1 MKAPSKATQKVHA
14 LEDSARIF
22 AKQWR
27 IAKELAAFAPGSSQ
41 DSRSAGTRPD
51 PSRQETRPGR
61 SLEAT
66 VGGRSAD
73 AQSLEPQVRTP
84 LSAPGA
90 GKSEP
95 SVPANP
101 LGKGTAA
108 PTLPGLAGYPVQI
121 VDIIIF
127 HKLHCVQPA
136 GVALKSYRQLR
147 EQFVDWNEV
156 RISAVR
162 EIQGALAADPGSL
175 ELAVFIKDLLEL
187 IHRQH
192 QGVSL
197 EFLAN
202 ENLSEIRKY
211 LKQVKGMDSSTI
223 EMVLRLRK
231 GHPVFPLNRNLETV
245 LERMGI
251 LKEAE
256 SLNQK
261 EKFLHDK
268 IDATQALLLHHFLL
282 DHSQQFCPP
291 DEADLG
297 STHGSRPRSAARTR
311 LRSRGK
317 RVKDDRT
324 RALPAA
330 AASGPS
336 QARGA
341 GSSRARAGGR
351 KLGAKRVD
359 ARAAAAKTARK
370 VRR

>member
-1 MKAPSKATQKVHA
+1 M
-14 LEDSARIF
+14 
-22 AKQWR
+22 
-27 IAKELAAFAPGSSQ
+27 
-41 DSRSAGTRPD
+41 
-51 PSRQETRPGR
+51 PGR
-61 SLEAT
+61 SLEAST
-66 VGGRSAD
+66 GGRTAD
-73 AQSLEPQVRTP
+73 ARPLEPRVRTAS
-84 LSAPGA
+84 SAPVA
-90 GKSEP
+90 EKSDP
-95 SVPANP
+95 SVPADTME
-101 LGKGTAA
+101 KGAA
-108 PTLPGLAGYPVQI
+108 AATLPGLAGYPVQI

-136 GVALKSYRQLR
+136 GLALKSYRQLR

-175 ELAVFIKDLLEL
+175 EVAVFIKDLLEL

-202 ENLSEIRKY
+202 ENLNEIRRY

-231 GHPVFPLNRNLETV
+231 GHPVFPLNRNLETI

-282 DHSQQFCPP
+282 DHSQQICSP
-291 DEADLG
+291 DEGVLESTHASPPRSTARSRLG
-297 STHGSRPRSAARTR
+297 SS
-311 LRSRGK
+311 GK
-317 RVKDDRT
+317 RVKGG
-324 RALPAA
+324 RARARPAPGA
-330 AASGPS
+330 GPS

-341 GSSRARAGGR
+341 GRSRAAAGGR
-351 KLGAKRVD
+351 KLGAKRVN